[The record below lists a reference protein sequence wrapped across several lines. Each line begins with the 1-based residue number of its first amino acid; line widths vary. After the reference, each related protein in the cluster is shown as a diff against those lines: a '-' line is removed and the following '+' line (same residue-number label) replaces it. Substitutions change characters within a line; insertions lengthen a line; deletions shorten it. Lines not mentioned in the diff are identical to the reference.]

1 MGLQKQHDLPT
12 QEGCLMSKWVP
23 TEESFLL
30 SYLVLLVNVGSK
42 NYYLGVSSGDYALEL
57 GREGGE
63 RVVNRRD
70 EGKGKVKKWRGR
82 RSILVRKVT
91 TKEPWLEKGEGFGP
105 SRRPRGEN
113 TNERPNTGGKSRQ
126 MCVWCISLQMA
137 IFLHHELFLGV
148 LSTFA
153 LSLISNFVS
162 LLLSHLSLP
171 ILSSCYI
178 LSPSPPFPHLI
189 SPPLLPPPVS
199 ARHTETLPP
208 PSY

>member
-70 EGKGKVKKWRGR
+70 EGKGKVKK
-82 RSILVRKVT
+82 
-91 TKEPWLEKGEGFGP
+91 
-105 SRRPRGEN
+105 
-113 TNERPNTGGKSRQ
+113 
-126 MCVWCISLQMA
+126 
-137 IFLHHELFLGV
+137 
-148 LSTFA
+148 
-153 LSLISNFVS
+153 
-162 LLLSHLSLP
+162 
-171 ILSSCYI
+171 
-178 LSPSPPFPHLI
+178 
-189 SPPLLPPPVS
+189 
-199 ARHTETLPP
+199 
-208 PSY
+208 